1 MGRRTVILIL
11 FMCGL
16 LASCATPA
24 TTVVPNEVQ
33 LSTDANAQ
41 FASVQIGFDPQR
53 DGFSFRNY
61 GANADISNLT
71 NSDMQRLFGDAVCMV
86 ASKSCTLIP
95 AARIW
100 MEEINR
106 AMQTGHCEGMA
117 VLSQY
122 FYYGVI
128 NPKMFGG
135 DSVAAL
141 QLTDNPPLQRE
152 IAYWWATQATFPTRA
167 HRVVTDPVEAVD
179 LLRAG
184 LHKDADVA
192 QLYTIGIYQT
202 DFNGGHTVTPIGLRD
217 IDVAH
222 VAIQIYDNNIPNE
235 TREIIVDTAKNTWT
249 YTATNVD
256 GVAQSY
262 AGDRTSKTIE
272 LTAAAPRLQ
281 KQVCHF
287 CPSNPVAQGVDDLT
301 TFFFSSSA
309 TAATAISQQFSAYF
323 VDGLGRRVGIVLGK
337 VYNEIPNAQIGFL
350 RGAPEQWSPLGMP
363 MLSVP
368 ASVNGSLRIT
378 GLQNVPIN
386 VTAFGKG
393 KVVALQNLL
402 VDATVASE
410 IRLDQVGSTVAIAS
424 GTQSSPDIYVG
435 YSDADQNVEMTVK
448 RVVLQKGAKA
458 AASANKQTNTLA
470 MLTSDGQS
478 AQVQVSAADANQPEP
493 VSSQTTVTTDDQSL
507 APIIDALSS
516 APVQDNTIQPTES
529 VVMTTA
535 TPVARRNPPRP
546 TQTKLLPTRLMPT
559 NDSST
564 AGDDKKDSSD
574 GEGSSKNNGND
585 ESSTGDGSTVITA
598 TLGLTPTNVAIGDD
612 TNTRPTWSSGDARPT
627 SENDD
632 GAVVPTP
639 SGDNGDV
646 RPTPSGDN
654 DNTRPT
660 PGGDDD
666 DDDVTRPTPGG
677 GDNGDSGR
685 TRPTPGGDNG
695 DSGRTRPTPGGDNG
709 DSGRTRPTPG
719 GDGGRTRPTRD
730 RNGDG
735 SDGGGDTTR
744 NDTPDNGDGQSDAQ
758 APTAATEDQS
768 DRAPITKTP
777 VPTQNVDDF
786 WLIRQ
791 YVPPTAVLSKDDG
804 IGALR
809 E

>member
-1 MGRRTVILIL
+1 MGQRTVILMI
-11 FMCGL
+11 FMWSL
-16 LASCATPA
+16 LASCTTPA
-24 TTVVPNEVQ
+24 VTVVPTAVQ
-33 LSTDANAQ
+33 ISRDAVPS
-41 FASVQIGFDPQR
+41 FASVQIGFNPQR

-61 GANADISNLT
+61 GVKADISNLT
-71 NSDMQRLFGDAVCMV
+71 SNDMQRLFGDAVCMI
-86 ASKSCTLIP
+86 ATESCTLIP

-141 QLTDNPPLQRE
+141 QLADNPPLQRE

-167 HRVVTDPVEAVD
+167 HRVVTDPVEAVG

-217 IDVAH
+217 IDATH

-249 YTATNVD
+249 YTALNVD

-262 AGDRTSKTIE
+262 AGDRTSKTLE

-287 CPSNPVAQGVDDLT
+287 CPSNPVAQSVDDLT

-309 TAATAISQQFSAYF
+309 TVTTALSKQFSAYF

-350 RGAPEQWSPLGMP
+350 RGAPAQWSPLGMP

-378 GLQNVPIN
+378 GVQNVPIN

-402 VDATVASE
+402 VDATIASE
-410 IRLDQVGSTVAIAS
+410 IRLDQIGSTVAIAS

-458 AASANKQTNTLA
+458 AASANKQTKTLA
-470 MLTSDGQS
+470 MLTSDQQQ
-478 AQVQVSAADANQPEP
+478 AQVLVSATDANQSAP

-507 APIIDALSS
+507 APIIDALS
-516 APVQDNTIQPTES
+516 PELVQDFSISPTATL
-529 VVMTTA
+529 VMPSA

-546 TQTKLLPTRLMPT
+546 TQTKLLPTRLVPT
-559 NDSST
+559 DDSST
-564 AGDDKKDSSD
+564 AGDGKDDSSNGD
-574 GEGSSKNNGND
+574 GSSKNNGGG
-585 ESSTGDGSTVITA
+585 ESSSDDATRVITS
-598 TLGLTPTNVAIGDD
+598 TLGLTPTDIGGGSPGDD
-612 TNTRPTWSSGDARPT
+612 TTI
-627 SENDD
+627 
-632 GAVVPTP
+632 PTP
-639 SGDNGDV
+639 SGDDTTL
-646 RPTPSGDN
+646 PTPGGD
-654 DNTRPT
+654 DTQRPT
-660 PGGDDD
+660 PGGDDNPRPTPGSSD
-666 DDDVTRPTPGG
+666 DDDEDGDRTRPTPGG
-677 GDNGDSGR
+677 GDDNDR
-685 TRPTPGGDNG
+685 TRPTPGGGGDN
-695 DSGRTRPTPGGDNG
+695 DRTRPTPV
-709 DSGRTRPTPG
+709 
-719 GDGGRTRPTRD
+719 GDGGRPRPTRD
-730 RNGDG
+730 RGDHGDG
-735 SDGGGDTTR
+735 SDSGDTTR
-744 NDTPDNGDGQSDAQ
+744 NNTPDTGDEQKITPSPIVSNEEQ
-758 APTAATEDQS
+758 T
-768 DRAPITKTP
+768 DRMPIDKTP
-777 VPTQNVDDF
+777 VPTQNADDS

-791 YVPPTAVLSKDDG
+791 YTPPTAVVSSDDR
-804 IGALR
+804 IGELR

>member
-1 MGRRTVILIL
+1 MGQRTVILIL

-24 TTVVPNEVQ
+24 PTVVPTAVQ
-33 LSTDANAQ
+33 LSRVSALQT
-41 FASVQIGFDPQR
+41 GFDPQR

-61 GANADISNLT
+61 GVKADISNLT
-71 NSDMQRLFGDAVCMV
+71 SSDMQRLFGDAVCMI
-86 ASKSCTLIP
+86 ATESCTLIP

-141 QLTDNPPLQRE
+141 QLADNPPLQRE

-217 IDVAH
+217 IDATH

-249 YTATNVD
+249 YTAMNVD

-262 AGDRTSKTIE
+262 AGDRTSKTLE

-287 CPSNPVAQGVDDLT
+287 CPSNPVVQSVDDLT

-309 TAATAISQQFSAYF
+309 TVTTALSKQFSAYF

-350 RGAPEQWSPLGMP
+350 RGAPAQWSPLGMP
-363 MLSVP
+363 MLSIP
-368 ASVNGSLRIT
+368 ASVDGSLRIT
-378 GLQNVPIN
+378 GVQNVPIN

-424 GTQSSPDIYVG
+424 GTQSNPDIYVG

-448 RVVLQKGAKA
+448 RVALQKGSKA
-458 AASANKQTNTLA
+458 AASANKQTKTLA
-470 MLTSDGQS
+470 MLTSDRQQ
-478 AQVQVSAADANQPEP
+478 AQVQISATDANQSAP
-493 VSSQTTVTTDDQSL
+493 VSSQTMVTTDDQSL
-507 APIIDALSS
+507 APIIDALAP
-516 APVQDNTIQPTES
+516 APVQDSLVLP
-529 VVMTTA
+529 TA
-535 TPVARRNPPRP
+535 TLAMPTATAVARRNPPRP
-546 TQTKLLPTRLMPT
+546 TQTKLLPTRLIPT
-559 NDSST
+559 SDSST
-564 AGDDKKDSSD
+564 AGDDKDDSSD
-574 GEGSSKNNGND
+574 GDGSAKNDGG
-585 ESSTGDGSTVITA
+585 ESSSDDATTVVTS
-598 TLGLTPTNVAIGDD
+598 TLGLTPTDIGGGNPSDD
-612 TNTRPTWSSGDARPT
+612 TTRPTPGGD
-627 SENDD
+627 
-632 GAVVPTP
+632 
-639 SGDNGDV
+639 GD
-646 RPTPSGDN
+646 T
-654 DNTRPT
+654 TRPT

-666 DDDVTRPTPGG
+666 T
-677 GDNGDSGR
+677 
-685 TRPTPGGDNG
+685 TRPTPGGD
-695 DSGRTRPTPGGDNG
+695 DGDNG
-709 DSGRTRPTPG
+709 D
-719 GDGGRTRPTRD
+719 DERTRPTRD
-730 RNGDG
+730 RSDNGDSG
-735 SDGGGDTTR
+735 DSGDTTR
-744 NDTPDNGDGQSDAQ
+744 NNLPDAGNGQTNTQSPTVTNPDQVDRTPIA
-758 APTAATEDQS
+758 
-768 DRAPITKTP
+768 KTP
-777 VPTQNVDDF
+777 VPTQNADDS
-786 WLIRQ
+786 WPIRQ
-791 YVPPTAVLSKDDG
+791 YIPPTAVLSKDDG
-804 IGALR
+804 IGELR

>member
-1 MGRRTVILIL
+1 MVMGQRTVILIL

-24 TTVVPNEVQ
+24 PTVVPTAVQ
-33 LSTDANAQ
+33 LSRVSALQT
-41 FASVQIGFDPQR
+41 GFDPQR

-61 GANADISNLT
+61 GVKADISNLT
-71 NSDMQRLFGDAVCMV
+71 SSDMQRLFGDAVCMI
-86 ASKSCTLIP
+86 ATESCTLIP

-141 QLTDNPPLQRE
+141 QLADNPPLQRE

-217 IDVAH
+217 IDATH

-249 YTATNVD
+249 YTAMNVD

-262 AGDRTSKTIE
+262 AGDRTSKTLE

-287 CPSNPVAQGVDDLT
+287 CPSNPVVQSVDDLT

-309 TAATAISQQFSAYF
+309 TVTTALSKQFSAYF

-350 RGAPEQWSPLGMP
+350 RGAPAQWSPLGMP
-363 MLSVP
+363 MLSIP
-368 ASVNGSLRIT
+368 ASVDGSLRIT
-378 GLQNVPIN
+378 GVQNVPIN

-424 GTQSSPDIYVG
+424 GTQSNPDIYVG

-448 RVVLQKGAKA
+448 RVALQKGSKA
-458 AASANKQTNTLA
+458 AASANKQTKTLA
-470 MLTSDGQS
+470 MLTSDRQQ
-478 AQVQVSAADANQPEP
+478 AQVQISATDANQSAP
-493 VSSQTTVTTDDQSL
+493 VSSQTMVTTDDQSL
-507 APIIDALSS
+507 APIIDALAP
-516 APVQDNTIQPTES
+516 APVQDSLVLP
-529 VVMTTA
+529 TA
-535 TPVARRNPPRP
+535 TLAMPTATAVARRNPPRP
-546 TQTKLLPTRLMPT
+546 TQTKLLPTRLIPT
-559 NDSST
+559 SDSST
-564 AGDDKKDSSD
+564 AGDDKDDSSD
-574 GEGSSKNNGND
+574 GDGSAKNDGG
-585 ESSTGDGSTVITA
+585 ESSSDDATTVVTS
-598 TLGLTPTNVAIGDD
+598 TLGLTPTDIGGGNPSDD
-612 TNTRPTWSSGDARPT
+612 TTRPTPGGD
-627 SENDD
+627 
-632 GAVVPTP
+632 
-639 SGDNGDV
+639 GD
-646 RPTPSGDN
+646 T
-654 DNTRPT
+654 TRPT

-666 DDDVTRPTPGG
+666 T
-677 GDNGDSGR
+677 
-685 TRPTPGGDNG
+685 TRPTPGGD
-695 DSGRTRPTPGGDNG
+695 DDTTRPTPGGDDGDNG
-709 DSGRTRPTPG
+709 D
-719 GDGGRTRPTRD
+719 DERTRPTRD
-730 RNGDG
+730 RSDNGDSG
-735 SDGGGDTTR
+735 DSGDTTR
-744 NDTPDNGDGQSDAQ
+744 NNLPDAGNGQTNTQSPTVTNPDQVDRTPIA
-758 APTAATEDQS
+758 
-768 DRAPITKTP
+768 KTP
-777 VPTQNVDDF
+777 VPTQNADDS
-786 WLIRQ
+786 WPIRQ
-791 YVPPTAVLSKDDG
+791 YIPPTAVLSQDDG
-804 IGALR
+804 IRELR

>member
-24 TTVVPNEVQ
+24 TTVVPTAVQ
-33 LSTDANAQ
+33 ISRDAVSS
-41 FASVQIGFDPQR
+41 FASVQIGFNPQR

-141 QLTDNPPLQRE
+141 QLADNPPLQRE

-167 HRVVTDPVEAVD
+167 HRVVTDPVEAVG

-217 IDVAH
+217 IDATH

-256 GVAQSY
+256 GVAQAY
-262 AGDRTSKTIE
+262 AGDRTSKTLE

-287 CPSNPVAQGVDDLT
+287 CPSNPVVQSVDDLT

-309 TAATAISQQFSAYF
+309 TVTTALSKQFSAYF

-350 RGAPEQWSPLGMP
+350 RGAPAQWSPLGMP
-363 MLSVP
+363 MLSIP
-368 ASVNGSLRIT
+368 ASVDGSLRIT
-378 GLQNVPIN
+378 GVQNVPIN

-402 VDATVASE
+402 VDSQIASE
-410 IRLDQVGSTVAIAS
+410 IRLDQIGSTVAIAS

-448 RVVLQKGAKA
+448 HVVLQKGAKV
-458 AASANKQTNTLA
+458 AASANKQTKTLA
-470 MLTSDGQS
+470 MLTSDRQS
-478 AQVQVSAADANQPEP
+478 AQVQVSAADSNQPEL

-507 APIIDALSS
+507 APIIDALAP
-516 APVQDNTIQPTES
+516 APVQDNPVQPTS
-529 VVMTTA
+529 AVVMTTA

-564 AGDDKKDSSD
+564 AGDDKNDSSN

-585 ESSTGDGSTVITA
+585 ESSTGDGSTVITT
-598 TLGLTPTNVAIGDD
+598 TLGLTPTDVAGGDD
-612 TNTRPTWSSGDARPT
+612 TQ
-627 SENDD
+627 
-632 GAVVPTP
+632 
-639 SGDNGDV
+639 
-646 RPTPSGDN
+646 
-654 DNTRPT
+654 RPT
-660 PGGDDD
+660 PGGDDNPRPTPGSGD
-666 DDDVTRPTPGG
+666 DDDGDRTRPTPGG
-677 GDNGDSGR
+677 GDDNDR
-685 TRPTPGGDNG
+685 TRPTPGGGGDN
-695 DSGRTRPTPGGDNG
+695 DRTRPTPGGGGDN
-709 DSGRTRPTPG
+709 DRTRPTPV
-719 GDGGRTRPTRD
+719 GDGGRPRPTRD
-730 RNGDG
+730 RGDHGDG
-735 SDGGGDTTR
+735 SDSGDTTR
-744 NDTPDNGDGQSDAQ
+744 NNTPDTGDEQKITPSPIVSNEEQ
-758 APTAATEDQS
+758 T
-768 DRAPITKTP
+768 DRMPIDKTP
-777 VPTQNVDDF
+777 VPTQNADDS

-791 YVPPTAVLSKDDG
+791 YTPPTAVVSSDNR
-804 IGALR
+804 IGELR